1 MQDNQRA
8 EWILKQQTDLMREE
22 ERISR
27 ESQETEYDLW
37 LKHGGNRTSRWAFT
51 VLASSIT
58 V

>member
-37 LKHGGNRTSRWAFT
+37 LKHGGNRLVDEPLQS
-51 VLASSIT
+51 
-58 V
+58 